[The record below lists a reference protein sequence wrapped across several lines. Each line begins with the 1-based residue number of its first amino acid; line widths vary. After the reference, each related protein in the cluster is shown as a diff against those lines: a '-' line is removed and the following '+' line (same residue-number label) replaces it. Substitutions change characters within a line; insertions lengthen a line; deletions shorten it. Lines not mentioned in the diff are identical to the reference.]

1 MLLYSKAL
9 KKKWNRWG
17 THEITIPVEEV
28 VYAACRRPTQ
38 KDQPT
43 GQPD

>member
-1 MLLYSKAL
+1 MLVVGEGPGL
-9 KKKWNRWG
+9 